1 MMFEVKG
8 MLIKKLF
15 NEDAGNGANSGTNGK
30 SEENKVDGAND
41 NKTSSID
48 QKQDAKS
55 MPIFTQEQ
63 LNVLMG
69 ERLDRQKKSFYEKL
83 GVKNEEELNNLVASA
98 KSYND
103 TKDELTSLRKEK
115 LFNENNINIE
125 KTNDI
130 EFYFKGKGIVLNDTN
145 LKEELK
151 THNEWLKPSPQLGAE
166 QNKNNAN
173 EDSEEK
179 VASKLW
185 GLNFKKK

>member
-1 MMFEVKG
+1 

-30 SEENKVDGAND
+30 EEENKLEGANE

-48 QKQDAKS
+48 QKQDAK
-55 MPIFTQEQ
+55 PIFTQEQ
-63 LNVLMG
+63 LNVLIG
-69 ERLDRQKKSFYEKL
+69 ERLERLKKSFYDKV

-103 TKDELTSLRKEK
+103 TKDELSSLRKEK
-115 LFNENNINIE
+115 LFSANNINID
-125 KTNDI
+125 KSSDI
-130 EFYFKGKGIVLNDTN
+130 EFYFKGKGIALNDVN

-151 THNEWLKPSPQLGAE
+151 THNEWLKPNVQLGGD
-166 QNKNNAN
+166 QNSNSGNQ
-173 EDSEEK
+173 ESEVQ

-185 GLNFKKK
+185 GLSFKKK